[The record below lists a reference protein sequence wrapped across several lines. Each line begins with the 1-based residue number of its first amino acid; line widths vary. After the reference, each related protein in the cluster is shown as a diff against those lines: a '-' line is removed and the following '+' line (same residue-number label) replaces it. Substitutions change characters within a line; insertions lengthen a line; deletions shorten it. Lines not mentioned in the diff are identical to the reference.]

1 MNQAASTRWT
11 GQRTVDC
18 EHSLVHSPLLF
29 CPPSRSEANQFKGW
43 RHPVSTFCFVSAQ
56 RKRHIP
62 YSEYSGVG
70 LFSKKEIFSAESCL
84 HKAKEQNRIRYG
96 SFSSFSFFSCKMQ
109 ARTDRPFQ
117 AVTFFFS
124 SFFEEENEKVNPKEI
139 RKSKN
144 SWNN

>member
-56 RKRHIP
+56 RKRHIVSQNTRGLACSQRKRYFLLSLVFTKRKSKIVSDTGAFP
-62 YSEYSGVG
+62 LFLSSHASQTG
-70 LFSKKEIFSAESCL
+70 LFKLSPF
-84 HKAKEQNRIRYG
+84 
-96 SFSSFSFFSCKMQ
+96 FSFL
-109 ARTDRPFQ
+109 
-117 AVTFFFS
+117 
-124 SFFEEENEKVNPKEI
+124 FEEENEKVNPKEI

>member
-56 RKRHIP
+56 RKRHIV
-62 YSEYSGVG
+62 SQNTRG
-70 LFSKKEIFSAESCL
+70 LACSQRK
-84 HKAKEQNRIRYG
+84 RYFLL
-96 SFSSFSFFSCKMQ
+96 SLVFTK
-109 ARTDRPFQ
+109 
-117 AVTFFFS
+117 
-124 SFFEEENEKVNPKEI
+124 
-139 RKSKN
+139 RKSKIV
-144 SWNN
+144 SDTGAFPLFLSSHARCKPGQTGLFKLSPFFFFLFRRGKRKSEPKRDKKVEKFLE